1 MHPHSTSPLVDG
13 LAVGLAWYVVFLLS
27 TTLHEAAHAW
37 AALRGG
43 DPTAYRGGQVSIDP
57 RPHLRR
63 EPFGMLILPVLSLA
77 ISGWPFGFASAPFDP
92 VWARAHPRRAGW
104 MALAGP
110 AANLAL
116 VLAAA
121 FGVRLGLSLGWFE
134 PPASAGLTSITVAAT
149 GGFAPAAALLLSQLF
164 AMNLILAVLNALP
177 VPPLDGSR
185 AIALLLSEASAVR
198 IQDWLSQPMLA
209 YAGLIVVWQAFD
221 PLFGPVYTA
230 ALNLLYPGHGYH

>member
-1 MHPHSTSPLVDG
+1 MNALSLGIT
-13 LAVGLAWYVVFLLS
+13 WYVVFLFS

-43 DPTAYRGGQVSIDP
+43 DSTAYRGGQVSVDP

-77 ISGWPFGFASAPFDP
+77 VSGWPFGFASAPFDP

-110 AANLAL
+110 AANLGL

-121 FGVRLGLSLGWFE
+121 LGVRLGMALGLFHA
-134 PPASAGLTSITVAAT
+134 PASARLTSITLASA
-149 GGFAPAAALLLSQLF
+149 GGLAPGAALLLSQLF
-164 AMNLILAVLNALP
+164 SMNLILAVLNLLP
-177 VPPLDGSR
+177 IPPLDGSR
-185 AIALLLSEASAVR
+185 ALSVLLPERIALR
-198 IQDWLSQPMLA
+198 IQGWLSQPLLGYVGLLLA
-209 YAGLIVVWQAFD
+209 WRAFD
-221 PLFGPVYTA
+221 PLFDPIYGA
-230 ALNLLYPGHGYH
+230 ALNLLYPGHGYR

>member
-1 MHPHSTSPLVDG
+1 MDPVALGIS
-13 LAVGLAWYVVFLLS
+13 WYVVFLFS

-57 RPHLRR
+57 RPHVRR
-63 EPFGMLILPVLSLA
+63 EPFGMLVLPVLSLA
-77 ISGWPFGFASAPFDP
+77 VSGWPFGFASAPFDP

-121 FGVRLGLSLGWFE
+121 LAVRLGMALGVFHA
-134 PPASAGLTSITVAAT
+134 PVSARFTSITAASAA
-149 GGFAPAAALLLSQLF
+149 GLASGAALLVSQLF
-164 AMNLILAVLNALP
+164 SMNLILAVLNLLP
-177 VPPLDGSR
+177 IPPLDGSR
-185 AIALLLSEASAVR
+185 AISLLLSEQAALRV
-198 IQDWLSQPMLA
+198 QEWLAQPMLGFV
-209 YAGLIVVWQAFD
+209 GLFLAWKAFG
-221 PLFGPVYTA
+221 PLFGPIYSV
-230 ALNLLYPGHGYH
+230 ALNLLYPGAGYR

>member
-1 MHPHSTSPLVDG
+1 MDD
-13 LAVGLAWYVVFLLS
+13 LAVGISWYAVFLFS

-63 EPFGMLILPVLSLA
+63 EPFGMLVLPVLSLA
-77 ISGWPFGFASAPFDP
+77 VSGWPFGFASAPFDP
-92 VWARAHPRRAGW
+92 LWARAHPRRAGW

-121 FGVRLGLSLGWFE
+121 LAVR
-134 PPASAGLTSITVAAT
+134 AGLAAGVFQAPDSARFTSIALPAVAGPA
-149 GGFAPAAALLLSQLF
+149 GGAALLLSQLF
-164 AMNLILAVLNALP
+164 SMNLILAVLNLLP

-185 AIALLLSEASAVR
+185 TISLLLGDEAALRV
-198 IQDWLSQPMLA
+198 QEWLAQPMLGFV
-209 YAGLIVVWQAFD
+209 GLFLAWKAFD
-221 PLFGPVYTA
+221 PLFGPIYTL
-230 ALNLLYPGHGYH
+230 ALNLLYPGAHYH